1 MAKVY
6 VLTINSVSDYS
17 GSEEIK
23 AYSTKKK
30 AQGVMREK
38 YNAEKSDMV
47 SVYGK
52 DNTAYYIDNNSANVH
67 LSGRSVEGHIDFK
80 ITECEI
86 E

>member
-6 VLTINSVSDYS
+6 VLTIES
-17 GSEEIK
+17 GDDNIEVRTF
-23 AYSTKKK
+23 STKKK

-38 YNAEKSDMV
+38 YNAEKNDMV

-52 DNTAYYIDNNSANVH
+52 DNTAHYIDNNSANVH
-67 LSGRSVEGHIDFK
+67 LSGRSVEEHIDFK

>member
-6 VLTINSVSDYS
+6 VLTIES
-17 GSEEIK
+17 GDNIDVRTF
-23 AYSTKKK
+23 ATKKK
-30 AQGVMREK
+30 AQSVMREK
-38 YNAEKSDMV
+38 YNAEKSDMM

-52 DNTAYYIDNNSANVH
+52 ENTAYYIDNNSANVH
-67 LSGRSVEGHIDFK
+67 LSGRSVEEHIDFK

>member
-1 MAKVY
+1 MVKVY
-6 VLTINSVSDYS
+6 VLTIES
-17 GSEEIK
+17 GDDNIEVRTF
-23 AYSTKKK
+23 STKKK

-38 YNAEKSDMV
+38 YNAEKSDMM

-67 LSGRSVEGHIDFK
+67 LSGRSVEEHIDYL

>member
-6 VLTINSVSDYS
+6 VLTIES
-17 GSEEIK
+17 GDDNIEVRTF
-23 AYSTKKK
+23 STNKK

-67 LSGRSVEGHIDFK
+67 LSGHSVEEHIDFL

>member
-6 VLTINSVSDYS
+6 VLTTENGKIIDTRTF
-17 GSEEIK
+17 
-23 AYSTKKK
+23 STKKK
-30 AQGVMREK
+30 AQKVMREK
-38 YNAEKSDMV
+38 YNTEKSDMM

-52 DNTAYYIDNNSANVH
+52 DNTAYYIGNNYANVH
-67 LSGRSVEGHIDFK
+67 LCGRSVKYNIDFL

>member
-1 MAKVY
+1 
-6 VLTINSVSDYS
+6 
-17 GSEEIK
+17 
-23 AYSTKKK
+23 
-30 AQGVMREK
+30 MREK
-38 YNAEKSDMV
+38 YNAEKSDMM

-67 LSGRSVEGHIDFK
+67 LSDRSVEEHIDFK

>member
-6 VLTINSVSDYS
+6 VLTTET
-17 GSEEIK
+17 GEIIDTRTF
-23 AYSTKKK
+23 STKKK
-30 AQGVMREK
+30 AQKVMREK
-38 YNAEKSDMV
+38 YNTEKSDMM

-52 DNTAYYIDNNSANVH
+52 DNTAYYIDNNYANVH
-67 LSGRSVEGHIDFK
+67 LCGRSVEYHINFL

>member
-6 VLTINSVSDYS
+6 VLTIES
-17 GSEEIK
+17 GNDNIEVRTL
-23 AYSTKKK
+23 STKKK

-67 LSGRSVEGHIDFK
+67 LSGRSVEERIDFK

>member
-6 VLTINSVSDYS
+6 VLTIES
-17 GSEEIK
+17 GDDNIEVRTF
-23 AYSTKKK
+23 STKKK

-38 YNAEKSDMV
+38 YNAEKSDMM

-67 LSGRSVEGHIDFK
+67 LSGRSVEEHIDFL

>member
-1 MAKVY
+1 MAKGY
-6 VLTINSVSDYS
+6 VLTIES
-17 GSEEIK
+17 GDDNIEVRTF
-23 AYSTKKK
+23 STKKK

-67 LSGRSVEGHIDFK
+67 LSGRSVEEHVDFV